1 LGLFVRRG
9 VPWNMHRFPF
19 LALLLL
25 LWAGLGGPAHAQ
37 SAALA
42 VGDDGTVYVSGTT
55 DSVPGTDVNMP
66 SEFTA
71 GIWPDGSERWRAPV
85 GTRSYGNPVLAIG
98 NGMVVIIRASDTSL
112 TTMTVLGPDGD
123 VLWTRNTYAPGTRA
137 VMARLDNGDFCYAA
151 DMISSAS
158 TSERVFVQRLSSSG
172 DVRWTRYVL
181 ATQIQGSMTHMMAGI
196 GDACVLTGQRVSGTI
211 AITDPARRVIQ
222 ELPEGSNSLF
232 SVAFSADGSPGPFL
246 AFGLEDE
253 RVAGI
258 LATTAA
264 EFAAGS
270 MDSDSLRIRYV
281 SNTGTVVDSVSWA
294 APETFDHVQLRSFG
308 EDSVSVWQWSESPP
322 SVYRT
327 TLSRADGSLRH
338 STPTLPPSDSLTTLL
353 GVEPSADGY
362 ILFGLGPGYDGSLG
376 PVVIQLATDGSPMWV
391 YRRLARKPYA
401 RYKASF
407 SDYTIGN
414 HWTYMVENDRWDV
427 GPILT
432 FDILSGEA
440 SASQE
445 MRTVRSQELQLDGT
459 LRNESICSFLLMEDG
474 SVTHDSTLAC
484 SNAARKCRCENNWI
498 TNLPLIQDRAIEENV
513 TVPVG
518 PSDVL
523 VAAAGSYEY
532 AFSGGNMS
540 SGGGHYMELHYA
552 SGVGPYQ
559 IHEQSYSW
567 SRSGSS
573 SKNYTA
579 RLEYARV
586 DGVRYGN
593 LAVNT
598 ESLPEVPESAPDGLS
613 IYPNPARNTIEVA
626 IQGVSSP
633 LSNIEVFDILGRRV
647 LSPAANTRLD
657 VSGLESGVYLIRISD
672 GTHTRTRSFLK
683 VD

>member
-1 LGLFVRRG
+1 
-9 VPWNMHRFPF
+9 MHRSSF

-25 LWAGLGGPAHAQ
+25 FLAGPGGSVQAQ

-71 GIWPDGSERWRAPV
+71 GIWPDGSERWLAAV
-85 GTRSYGNPVLAIG
+85 GTRSFGNPVLAIG

-181 ATQIQGSMTHMMAGI
+181 VTQIQGSMTHMMAGS
-196 GDACVLTGQRVSGTI
+196 GDACVLTGQRGSGTI

-222 ELPEGSNSLF
+222 ELPEGSSTLF
-232 SVAFSADGSPGPFL
+232 SVAFTADGTPSPFS
-246 AFGLEDE
+246 AFGGENE
-253 RVAGI
+253 RVVGV
-258 LATTAA
+258 LSTTEA

-270 MDSDSLRIRYV
+270 MDSNSLRIRYV
-281 SNTGTVVDSVSWA
+281 SNAGTVVDSVSWA
-294 APETFDHVQLRSFG
+294 APEVFDHALLRSFG

-322 SVYRT
+322 AVYRST
-327 TLSRADGSLRH
+327 HSRADGSLRH
-338 STPTLPPSDSLTTLL
+338 STPTLPPNDSLPTLL
-353 GVEPSADGY
+353 GVEPTANGY

-376 PVVIQLATDGSPMWV
+376 PVVIHLAMDGSQMWV
-391 YRRLARKPYA
+391 YRKLARKPYA
-401 RYKASF
+401 RYRASF

-414 HWTYMVENDRWDV
+414 HWTYMVENDQRDI

-432 FDILSGEA
+432 FDILSGDA

-445 MRTVRSQELQLDGT
+445 MRTIRSQELQLDGT
-459 LRNESICSFLLMEDG
+459 LRNESTCSFLLMEDG
-474 SVTHDSTLAC
+474 SVAHDSTLAC
-484 SNAARKCRCENNWI
+484 SNAARKCRCENSWI
-498 TNLPLIQDRAIEENV
+498 TSLPLILDRAIEENV
-513 TVPVG
+513 RVPVG
-518 PSDVL
+518 PSDIL

-532 AFSGGNMS
+532 AFSGGTMN

-552 SGVGPYQ
+552 SGVGPYE
-559 IHEQSYSW
+559 IHERSFSW
-567 SRSGSS
+567 GLSGSS
-573 SKNYTA
+573 SKSYTA

-586 DGVRYGN
+586 NGVRYGN

-598 ESLPEVPESAPDGLS
+598 ESPPEVPESALDGVS
-613 IYPNPARNTIEVA
+613 IFPNPARNTIEVDF
-626 IQGVSSP
+626 QSVNSP
-633 LSNIEVFDILGRRV
+633 LLNIEVFDVLGRRV
-647 LSPAANTRLD
+647 LPPAANTRLD